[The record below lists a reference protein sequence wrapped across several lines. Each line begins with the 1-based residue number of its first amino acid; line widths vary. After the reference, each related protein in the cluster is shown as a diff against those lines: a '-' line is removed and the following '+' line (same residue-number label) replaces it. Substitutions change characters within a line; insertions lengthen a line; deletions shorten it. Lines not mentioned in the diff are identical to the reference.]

1 MASFFDN
8 PLTDNGS
15 SAKSKDESNSLA
27 TFLASLTFNIVI
39 ALLIFFAFCL
49 LRPRFRRVYAPRT
62 YAVEREKR
70 SQKIGDGIFEWIPTV
85 LRVPD
90 EDIIRRSGLDTY
102 MFLRSIRTMFIMFSV
117 IAIVTCAAL
126 LPINILGTNGLRGLL
141 QLSIGNLSPDSYL
154 IWVHIGIFALLVCW
168 VMWSIV
174 GELRVYTQLRMWWL
188 TNPENSSRAN
198 ANMVLVTSVP
208 DKLVKDEQR
217 LADIFDV
224 LPGGVRQV
232 IVSRQSRELA
242 AIVAKRDRL
251 AGRLEQLLTAYA
263 VKCTALSDQA
273 QAAGSSYVAP
283 QHPTVRTHGVWGKRV
298 DAFEYLASEIAM
310 CNHYIAQS
318 AKTRH
323 EYKPQ
328 SSALILFNQQ
338 IAAHLAAQAVID
350 YKPLSMG
357 RVTTNVDPHDVI
369 WTNLDM
375 NPWSRR
381 IRGYLSFL
389 VTVALTVVWT
399 LLTAFLTGLVQIK
412 NLAVLDEFKWLQ
424 GNNLAMG
431 LFSGIVPSATLAL
444 LMTLLPSVLRLLLRL
459 EGTATRSEIDLRL
472 LHRYYFFQVWNVYLV
487 TIFSS
492 SIVAITANSI
502 GNPGKII
509 ELIQTQVPLSAT
521 NVLTYVLL
529 LAFIGAAKEI
539 LQGVPLALRYLV
551 PILFARTPRALY
563 RAETP
568 SRFDW
573 ATHIP
578 THSLVFLMGFS
589 YSFIAPI
596 VNIFV
601 AIYFGLFYLIYRYQ
615 FLYVYNDQR
624 WSLGGLSFP
633 KAVKQMLVAVYI
645 SEIYLLLMMVAKF
658 QVSVNAI
665 MRVVVVLGVVAGT
678 LGAHWY
684 IDDVYMPAIKYLP
697 LKKAADVERTPHL
710 AGEIPN
716 VVGNELD
723 PSDKHLEEPLVAEQ
737 RHRRRNWVY
746 IMYGSVV
753 PGFLLRL
760 ALWTFP
766 GVLREKA
773 ADAQSR
779 LSEEGTLPVVPRQ
792 LTTETIGDTAN
803 RLGMRDSRL
812 TLGEDAAELSRL
824 FACPAIRAKPVCNL
838 WVPLSNSVLFARL
851 LWEVEY
857 YGQGTI
863 LVITQGAQISPRGK
877 VCADMDFSLN
887 HMEAADKEG
896 VAHAQRTRPM

>member
-1 MASFFDN
+1 MASFIED
-8 PLTDNGS
+8 LLADNGV
-15 SAKSKDESNSLA
+15 SAKSKD
-27 TFLASLTFNIVI
+27 
-39 ALLIFFAFCL
+39 
-49 LRPRFRRVYAPRT
+49 
-62 YAVEREKR
+62 EKR
-70 SQKIGDGIFEWIPTV
+70 SQKIGDGIFAWIPAV

-117 IAIVTCAAL
+117 IAIITCSAL
-126 LPINILGTNGLRGLL
+126 IPLNILGTNNKRGLL
-141 QLSIGNLSPDSYL
+141 QLSIGNLAPESYV
-154 IWVHIGIFALLVCW
+154 IWAHIGIFALLVCW
-168 VMWSIV
+168 VMWSII

-232 IVSRQSRELA
+232 IVSRQSKELA
-242 AIVAKRDRL
+242 AIVTKRDRL
-251 AGRLEQLLTAYA
+251 ARRLEQLLTAYA
-263 VKCTALSDQA
+263 VKCTALSDQP
-273 QAAGSSYVAP
+273 GYVAP
-283 QHPTVRTHGVWGKRV
+283 KHPTMRTHGMWGKRV

-357 RVTTNVDPHDVI
+357 RVSTNVDPQDVI
-369 WTNLDM
+369 WSNLDM
-375 NPWSRR
+375 NPWNRR

-389 VTVALTVVWT
+389 VTVALTIVWT
-399 LLTAFLTGLVQIK
+399 LVTAFLMGLVQIK
-412 NLAVLDEFKWLQ
+412 NLSILDQFSWLRDNEF
-424 GNNLAMG
+424 AIG
-431 LFSGIVPSATLAL
+431 LFSGIVPSAILAL
-444 LMTLLPSVLRLLLRL
+444 LMTMLPTVLRLLLRL

-492 SIVAITANSI
+492 SIVAIAANSI
-502 GNPGKII
+502 GSPGKIV

-521 NVLTYVLL
+521 NVLIYVLL
-529 LAFIGAAKEI
+529 LSFIGAAKEI

-573 ATHIP
+573 ATNIP
-578 THSLVFLMGFS
+578 THSLIFLMGFS

-665 MRVVVVLGVVAGT
+665 MRVIVVLGVIAGT

-716 VVGNELD
+716 VVGNKLS

-737 RHRRRNWVY
+737 RHRRRNWIY

-760 ALWTFP
+760 AIWTFP
-766 GVLREKA
+766 SVLREKVS
-773 ADAQSR
+773 DSDEPR
-779 LSEEGTLPVVPRQ
+779 PVVPRQ

-824 FACPAIRAKPVCNL
+824 FACPAIRAKPVSNL
-838 WVPLSNSVLFARL
+838 WVPMGNSVLFARL

-863 LVITQGAQISPRGK
+863 LVITQGAEISPRGK
-877 VCADMDFSLN
+877 VCADMDFSLASV
-887 HMEAADKEG
+887 EASDKEG
-896 VAHAQRTRPM
+896 VAHYQRTRPM

>member
-1 MASFFDN
+1 MASFLNNAFSD
-8 PLTDNGS
+8 
-15 SAKSKDESNSLA
+15 KSKDESNSLT
-27 TFLASLTFNIVI
+27 TFLASLVFNIGV
-39 ALLIFFAFCL
+39 ALVIFFAFCI

-70 SQKIGDGIFEWIPTV
+70 SQKIGDGIFAWIPAI
-85 LRVPD
+85 LRIPD

-117 IAIVTCAAL
+117 IAVVTCGAL
-126 LPINILGTNGLRGLL
+126 LPINILGTGGRRGLL
-141 QLSIGNLSPDSYL
+141 QLSISNLSTDSYL

-174 GELRVYTQLRMWWL
+174 GELRLYTQLRMWWL

-198 ANMVLVTSVP
+198 ANMVLVTGVP
-208 DKLVKDEQR
+208 EKLVKDEGR

-232 IVSRQSRELA
+232 IVSRESKELA
-242 AIVAKRDRL
+242 AAVKKRDGL
-251 AGRLEQLLTAYA
+251 AARLEKMLTAYA
-263 VKCTALSDQA
+263 LKCTKLSDR
-273 QAAGSSYVAP
+273 AAAKGTHYVAP
-283 QHPTVRTHGVWGKRV
+283 GHPRLRAGVWGKRV

-310 CNHYIAQS
+310 CNHFIAQC

-323 EYKPQ
+323 EFKPQ
-328 SSALILFNQQ
+328 SAALVLFNQQ
-338 IAAHLAAQAVID
+338 IAAHLAAQAVVD

-357 RVTTNVDPHDVI
+357 RVSTNVDPQDVI
-369 WTNLDM
+369 WTSLDM

-381 IRGYLSFL
+381 IRGYLSF
-389 VTVALTVVWT
+389 VAYVGLTIVWT
-399 LLTAFLTGLVQIK
+399 LATAFLMGLVQVK
-412 NLAVLDEFKWLQ
+412 NLAILDRFSWLR
-424 GNNLAMG
+424 GNDVAIG
-431 LFSGIVPSATLAL
+431 LFSGIVPSALLAL
-444 LMTLLPSVLRLLLRL
+444 LMSVLPHLLRLLLRL
-459 EGTATRSEIDLRL
+459 EGTPTRSEINLRL
-472 LHRYYFFQVWNVYLV
+472 LHRLFFFQVWNVYLV

-492 SIVAITANSI
+492 SIVAITANAV
-502 GNPGKII
+502 GNPKEIVG
-509 ELIQTQVPLSAT
+509 LVQTQVPLSAT

-551 PILFARTPRALY
+551 PILFARTPRALF
-563 RAETP
+563 RAEMP

-573 ATHIP
+573 ATNIP
-578 THSLVFLMGFS
+578 THSLIFLMGFS

-601 AIYFGLFYLIYRYQ
+601 AVYFGLFYLIYRYQ

-645 SEIYLLLMMVAKF
+645 SEVYLLLMMVAKF
-658 QVSVNAI
+658 EVSANAI
-665 MRVVVVLGVVAGT
+665 MRIVVVLGVMAGT
-678 LGAHWY
+678 LGAHLY

-697 LKKAADVERTPHL
+697 LKKAADVERAPHL
-710 AGEIPN
+710 SGEIPD
-716 VVGNELD
+716 VVGKRLGSSDNLQEL
-723 PSDKHLEEPLVAEQ
+723 LLAEQ
-737 RHRRRNWVY
+737 RQRRRNWIF

-753 PGFLLRL
+753 PAFLLRL
-760 ALWTFP
+760 AVWTFP
-766 GVLREKA
+766 
-773 ADAQSR
+773 S
-779 LSEEGTLPVVPRQ
+779 VVRAKVSLDEAPHMPRQ
-792 LTTETIGDTAN
+792 PTESGN

-812 TLGEDAAELSRL
+812 TLGEDAAELERS

-838 WVPLSNSVLFARL
+838 WVPLGNSVLFARL

-863 LVITQGAQISPRGK
+863 LVITQGAEISPRGK
-877 VCADMDFSLN
+877 VCADMDFSITGA
-887 HMEAADKEG
+887 EAMDKDG
-896 VAHAQRTRPM
+896 VAYAQRTRPM